1 MKTEKNS
8 DKKNASRPG
17 PGTAGTYV
25 KENFVSLIS
34 FLVMFVLVSLLAFFR
49 IATTNTIS
57 SYNLNDYEVGQ
68 VSDITIRANKSLPAD
83 YDNPVSVQKGEKV
96 IRKGFP
102 ITEEGYAKLKRMAES
117 SAYIDYRAFADSVIF
132 LIMLGV
138 LHFFLFSTTCLGRKP
153 SGKEM
158 ITENAFF
165 LFTYAVAVLGMKTV
179 IFSSPYALGVIL
191 PVAFCA
197 FLMAILFG
205 QLDALYFALHAAFG
219 VLNASGYQL
228 VPFLYT
234 LCISLSAARIVHKIE
249 RRIDIV
255 FASLLQAVLSAVFLF
270 VFKIIF
276 SDNFG
281 DGLLSL
287 TGVAFNGFLSGILCL
302 GFLTPLEYV
311 LNSASVFRLMDL
323 SDLNNP
329 IMKKMLVTASGT
341 YNHSVMVASLAE
353 AACREIGANSLIA
366 RVGGF
371 FHDIG
376 KMDNPEYFVEN
387 QSGRENIHK
396 DMTPS
401 LSVSIIRSHVKK
413 GLEKAREMRM
423 PPQIV
428 DIISDVNLAYSEHA
442 RRYLADCGLPKERT
456 FVTGSPMAEVLR
468 ENLPYIEK
476 SDVLKR
482 LGLQTG
488 KYILLS
494 AHREENI
501 DTEKNFTSLFTAINK
516 LAAKYDMPILYSCHP
531 RSKKRLEESGFKLDK
546 RVLAHEP
553 LGFHDYNA
561 LQMNAFAV
569 VSDSGTLPEESSFYL
584 SIGKPFPAVCI
595 RTSTER
601 PEALDKGDFVLAGI
615 DEKNLLQAVSLAV
628 DMNQNRHYGVPVPD
642 YTDENVST
650 KVVKIIQSFTGVV
663 DKMVWRK

>member
-428 DIISDVNLAYSEHA
+428 DIISEHHGNQVIKYFFNEAKQADPNANPEDFSYSGNPPTTRESA
-442 RRYLADCGLPKERT
+442 VVMLADTVEAACRT
-456 FVTGSPMAEVLR
+456 LEKPSVPRLEKFIQMLINSKIEEHQLDNCSLTFKDLAIIRKAFVQMLAGYYHSRIEYPDQKDPDSAKPQEAVLGDRTLNRVRGVEPSAGEDEDDEEEAADSSASAGS
-468 ENLPYIEK
+468 
-476 SDVLKR
+476 
-482 LGLQTG
+482 
-488 KYILLS
+488 S
-494 AHREENI
+494 AAAAGG
-501 DTEKNFTSLFTAINK
+501 DDA
-516 LAAKYDMPILYSCHP
+516 AAKQKAGAKV
-531 RSKKRLEESGFKLDK
+531 KKEVKAEK
-546 RVLAHEP
+546 
-553 LGFHDYNA
+553 
-561 LQMNAFAV
+561 
-569 VSDSGTLPEESSFYL
+569 
-584 SIGKPFPAVCI
+584 GK
-595 RTSTER
+595 SNG
-601 PEALDKGDFVLAGI
+601 K
-615 DEKNLLQAVSLAV
+615 
-628 DMNQNRHYGVPVPD
+628 
-642 YTDENVST
+642 
-650 KVVKIIQSFTGVV
+650 
-663 DKMVWRK
+663 